1 MTEKAQEIV
10 KQNEQEVDEEVYNK
24 FERDAKRNW
33 DIFYKNNKTN
43 GYKDRHYIQKE
54 FPDLIEAIKA
64 N

>member
-10 KQNEQEVDEEVYNK
+10 KQNEHEVDEEVYNK

-43 GYKDRHYIQKE
+43 GYKDRHYI
-54 FPDLIEAIKA
+54 
-64 N
+64 